1 MVAATDKASRPQLG
15 TMAAILGSLD
25 GHNLKQEGANRL
37 RILSRHPDRWAEVQ
51 PIGWSVDVAWC
62 SPRPGQGRIPYQPE
76 AVIKDLVE
84 NTSNATTYIL
94 DVLDINGPAV
104 DDVSN
109 WLLLLDDCSADVDS
123 QVYVCIE
130 DGLHDST
137 KLARWATILPQVT
150 PPSESLPS
158 PGEPSYGPS
167 KNETIAESNGS
178 IQPELDVHEIQH
190 LTRLPSKFSTDAL
203 RRRILQWRRMG
214 FDVSDLESAL
224 VQDSEHREHIY
235 RHVEENV
242 RRAIDLD
249 RRLTMMAE
257 HLPATDV
264 ERDRFRLRQL
274 TGLDQIELSLNQL
287 MD

>member
-1 MVAATDKASRPQLG
+1 MDEASRPQLG
-15 TMAAILGSLD
+15 TMSAILGSLD
-25 GHNLKQEGANRL
+25 GDQLNHESVNRL
-37 RILSRHPDRWAEVQ
+37 RILTRHPDRWAKVQ
-51 PIGWSVDVAWC
+51 PSGWSVDVAWC
-62 SPRPGQGRIPYQPE
+62 SPRPGQGRLPYESE
-76 AVIKDLVE
+76 AVIKDLIE
-84 NTSNATTYIL
+84 NSSKATAYII

-109 WLLLLDDCSADVDS
+109 WLLLLDDCSADVNS
-123 QVYVCIE
+123 RVYVCID
-130 DGLHDST
+130 DGLHDSIE
-137 KLARWATILPQVT
+137 LARWGTILPRVT
-150 PPSESLPS
+150 SPSESMHQ
-158 PGEPSYGPS
+158 PGETSIETS
-167 KNETIAESNGS
+167 KNESTAESFGS

-190 LTRLPSKFSTDAL
+190 LTRLPPSFSTDAL

-224 VQDSEHREHIY
+224 VQDNEDRERIY

-274 TGLDQIELSLNQL
+274 TGLDQIESSLIAL

>member
-1 MVAATDKASRPQLG
+1 MDGTSRPQLG
-15 TMAAILGSLD
+15 TLSAILGSLD
-25 GHNLKQEGANRL
+25 AHHLNHEGVNRL
-37 RILSRHPDRWAEVQ
+37 RIVTRHPDRWAQIQ
-51 PIGWSVDVAWC
+51 PTGWSVDVAWC
-62 SPRPGQGRIPYQPE
+62 SPRPGNGRLPYRPE
-76 AVIKDLVE
+76 AVIKDLAE
-84 NTSNATTYIL
+84 NTTKATAYIL

-109 WLLLLDDCSADVDS
+109 WLLMLDDSTANVASRVYICIDDRLHESAD
-123 QVYVCIE
+123 
-130 DGLHDST
+130 LT
-137 KLARWATILPQVT
+137 RWSTILPRV
-150 PPSESLPS
+150 ESPLDSQTQPREATF
-158 PGEPSYGPS
+158 EPSM
-167 KNETIAESNGS
+167 NEPIPESVGS

-190 LTRLPSKFSTDAL
+190 LTRLPPAFSPDAL

-224 VQDSEHREHIY
+224 VQDSDGRERIY

-249 RRLTMMAE
+249 RRLTMLAE

-274 TGLDQIELSLNQL
+274 TGLDQIESSLNSL